1 MDFDLSTEQQDVAN
15 LCREFAEGEI
25 APHAREWDAKAEFP
39 LATRA
44 QDGRTRTFGLALS

>member
-39 LATRA
+39 LATVRKM
-44 QDGRTRTFGLALS
+44 GELGLLGLALS